1 MMRDIFERERAG
13 EWISTGD
20 PEYGKIHALIREA
33 QQITAELNTGYHDA
47 EEVRDL
53 FSRLT
58 GTVVPASFRMNL
70 PFHTDYGK
78 GIRMGE
84 NVFINFGCIF
94 MDRGGISIGND
105 VLIGP
110 AVQLLTINHRQEPF
124 ERSTT
129 MCRPITIGERV
140 WIGGG
145 AIVLPGVTIGKCSIV
160 SAGAVVTHDVP
171 EGVIVAGNPA
181 KVIKKLPEYEKRQE
195 KEN

>member
-70 PFHTDYGK
+70 P
-78 GIRMGE
+78 
-84 NVFINFGCIF
+84 
-94 MDRGGISIGND
+94 
-105 VLIGP
+105 
-110 AVQLLTINHRQEPF
+110 
-124 ERSTT
+124 
-129 MCRPITIGERV
+129 
-140 WIGGG
+140 
-145 AIVLPGVTIGKCSIV
+145 
-160 SAGAVVTHDVP
+160 
-171 EGVIVAGNPA
+171 
-181 KVIKKLPEYEKRQE
+181 
-195 KEN
+195 